1 MVFCCAALMVLV
13 AFSSH
18 IPFYAFA
25 HREKRAKDGAGTQ
38 GWLAL
43 GRAGLACLA
52 LLVTS
57 KKQEMRSFS
66 TLAFYRDLKYD
77 EERKKSAQWQS

>member
-1 MVFCCAALMVLV
+1 MVFCCAALMLLV
-13 AFSSH
+13 AFSPCN
-18 IPFYAFA
+18 PFYAFA
-25 HREKRAKDGAGTQ
+25 HREKRAEMALVHQ
-38 GWLAL
+38 SWLVL
-43 GRAGLACLA
+43 GKAGLDCLA
-52 LLVTS
+52 LLVTP